1 MDKSRVVHYLE
12 ERASDFYSLSDKI
25 WENAE
30 IRFQEKQSVQ
40 DYVAFLEN
48 EGFSVTVGLAG
59 LKTAF
64 CAQWE
69 IGRASCR
76 ERV

>member
-1 MDKSRVVHYLE
+1 MDKQGVIKYLE
-12 ERASDFYSLSDKI
+12 ERASDFYALSDKI

-30 IRFQEKQSVQ
+30 IRFKEKESVK
-40 DYVAFLEN
+40 DYVSFLEK

-64 CAQWE
+64 SATW
-69 IGRASCR
+69 
-76 ERV
+76 